1 MSTAPALLEVRDL
14 RVEFHTGLEVVHAVN
29 GATFSVARG
38 ETAAV
43 LGESGCGKSV
53 TAASIMRLLPQ
64 PPARI
69 AGGSIH
75 FDGDDVLAMPK
86 RRWRQIAGRHIGM
99 VFQDAL
105 SSLNPVF
112 SVGWQIAET
121 FRVHG
126 EGSARE
132 RRVRAIE
139 LLDHVGIPA
148 AARRYRDYPHQFSGG
163 MRQRVM
169 IAMAVAMQP
178 RLLIADEPTTALDVT
193 IQAQIMELL
202 ERLRAELGMAIVLI
216 THDLGVV
223 SEAAARVA
231 VMYAGRV
238 VESGPTREILRRPA
252 HPYTQALLRSVPTGR
267 SRADKLRPIVGS
279 PPDLARLPA
288 GCAFHPRCEHARER
302 CMQRSPVAQACTVA
316 GAARTVECHFPLEVL
331 GAHGG

>member
-64 PPARI
+64 PPVPQPPAHI

-75 FDGDDVLAMPK
+75 FDGDNVLAMPK

-126 EGSARE
+126 EGSARAACARHRTARPCRNSG
-132 RRVRAIE
+132 RR
-139 LLDHVGIPA
+139 
-148 AARRYRDYPHQFSGG
+148 
-163 MRQRVM
+163 
-169 IAMAVAMQP
+169 
-178 RLLIADEPTTALDVT
+178 T
-193 IQAQIMELL
+193 
-202 ERLRAELGMAIVLI
+202 
-216 THDLGVV
+216 
-223 SEAAARVA
+223 
-231 VMYAGRV
+231 
-238 VESGPTREILRRPA
+238 
-252 HPYTQALLRSVPTGR
+252 
-267 SRADKLRPIVGS
+267 
-279 PPDLARLPA
+279 
-288 GCAFHPRCEHARER
+288 
-302 CMQRSPVAQACTVA
+302 
-316 GAARTVECHFPLEVL
+316 PLS
-331 GAHGG
+331 